1 MQQESHTLR
10 RYKVAVDKTSL
21 HGQTVEVEGTGY
33 SVEGSIYSVG
43 LAGVIDDRWA
53 HAFNIV
59 QLDSTGFFRYRF
71 DAGVRRVFFQVRS
84 QDGAARVILM
94 LERLDQ
100 LIEEVNRNASFW
112 TSSRDQAAIGDQGG
126 N

>member
-1 MQQESHTLR
+1 MQQGSHNALR
-10 RYKVAVDKTSL
+10 YRVAIDKASL

-43 LAGVIDDRWA
+43 LTGLIDDRWA

-71 DAGVRRVFFQVRS
+71 DPGVKRVFFQVRS

-94 LERLDQ
+94 LERLEG
-100 LIEEVNRNASFW
+100 LIEEVNRNASLW
-112 TSSRDQAAIGDQGG
+112 SASPPLREESAR
-126 N
+126 